1 MMTAVTATMT
11 AAMTA
16 KTQCYQCTD
25 RNDTK
30 TQLLPCACAHVQ
42 NIKYAV
48 IAVIAVIN
56 NYISK

>member
-16 KTQCYQCTD
+16 KTQYYQRTD

-30 TQLLPCACAHVQ
+30 TQLLPCARTY
-42 NIKYAV
+42 KT
-48 IAVIAVIN
+48 
-56 NYISK
+56 

>member
-25 RNDTK
+25 RNDSK
-30 TQLLPCACAHVQ
+30 TQLLPCARTYK
-42 NIKYAV
+42 NIKYSV

-56 NYISK
+56 NHISK

>member
-25 RNDTK
+25 RNDSK
-30 TQLLPCACAHVQ
+30 TQLLPCARTY
-42 NIKYAV
+42 KT
-48 IAVIAVIN
+48 
-56 NYISK
+56 